1 MEFSSLKNN
10 IILECEKT
18 EDKLKHTWYPSI
30 INLFADKNA
39 FTGIKPDKQESF
51 YNCVTTL
58 ISNQVRYCGWH
69 MKTVKYLIIK
79 SVFRNIFQFY

>member
-18 EDKLKHTWYPSI
+18 EDRLMHTWYPSI
-30 INLFADKNA
+30 INIFADKNA
-39 FTGIKPDKQESF
+39 FTGLKPDKQESF

-58 ISNQVRYCGWH
+58 ISNQVGALAACLGK
-69 MKTVKYLIIK
+69 ML
-79 SVFRNIFQFY
+79 SALCFDDL

>member
-18 EDKLKHTWYPSI
+18 EDKLMHTWYPNI
-30 INLFADKNA
+30 INIFADKNA
-39 FTGIKPDKQESF
+39 FTGIKADKQESF

-58 ISNQVRYCGWH
+58 ISNQVCDLLQIR
-69 MKTVKYLIIK
+69 MFFFFFFKQKTAYEMIW
-79 SVFRNIFQFY
+79 

>member
-18 EDKLKHTWYPSI
+18 EDKLMHTWYPNI
-30 INLFADKNA
+30 INIFADKNA
-39 FTGIKPDKQESF
+39 FTGIKADKQESF

-58 ISNQVRYCGWH
+58 ISNQVCDLLQIR
-69 MKTVKYLIIK
+69 
-79 SVFRNIFQFY
+79 VFFEFILWAER

>member
-18 EDKLKHTWYPSI
+18 EDKLMHTWYPNI
-30 INLFADKNA
+30 INIFADKNA
-39 FTGIKPDKQESF
+39 FTGIKADKQESF

-58 ISNQVRYCGWH
+58 ISNQVCDLLQIRMFFLSSYYGL
-69 MKTVKYLIIK
+69 KDEST
-79 SVFRNIFQFY
+79 

>member
-18 EDKLKHTWYPSI
+18 EDKLMHTWYPNI
-30 INLFADKNA
+30 INIFADKNA
-39 FTGIKPDKQESF
+39 FTGIKADKQESF

-58 ISNQVRYCGWH
+58 ISNQVCDLLQIR
-69 MKTVKYLIIK
+69 
-79 SVFRNIFQFY
+79 VFFEFILL

>member
-18 EDKLKHTWYPSI
+18 EDRLKHTWYPTI
-30 INLFADKNA
+30 INIFADKNS
-39 FTGIKPDKQESF
+39 FTNIKANKQENF

-58 ISNQVRYCGWH
+58 ISNQV
-69 MKTVKYLIIK
+69 KI
-79 SVFRNIFQFY
+79 